1 MESGR
6 QKTWGKDGGREGNRS
21 RVERE
26 KEMAS
31 QGIRDGGEEGGRREG
46 GEGGKVWKLADRIGY
61 AQTESQAQAQTWEP
75 YVNLRN
81 ASPISLPHPLL
92 LKRKK
97 KKPSQFLPSQS
108 DTPQPYSR
116 AELLPFFS
124 PQTSKHTKS
133 NWTAVVPLS
142 TYDRIQ
148 GVDRASK

>member
-26 KEMAS
+26 EEMAS

-61 AQTESQAQAQTWEP
+61 AQTESQAQTWEP

-97 KKPSQFLPSQS
+97 RETLTIPPFPVRYSSAILTGRAPPFLFSSNKQTHKVKLDCCSAPEHIRQNPGCWPS
-108 DTPQPYSR
+108 
-116 AELLPFFS
+116 
-124 PQTSKHTKS
+124 K
-133 NWTAVVPLS
+133 
-142 TYDRIQ
+142 
-148 GVDRASK
+148 

>member
-1 MESGR
+1 
-6 QKTWGKDGGREGNRS
+6 
-21 RVERE
+21 
-26 KEMAS
+26 MAS

-116 AELLPFFS
+116 AELKLDC
-124 PQTSKHTKS
+124 
-133 NWTAVVPLS
+133 

-148 GVDRASK
+148 GVDRASNNNINQLRLHFNHNTLGILLYNWQIP

>member
-1 MESGR
+1 
-6 QKTWGKDGGREGNRS
+6 
-21 RVERE
+21 
-26 KEMAS
+26 MAS

-97 KKPSQFLPSQS
+97 KKTLTIPPFPVRYSSAILTGRAPPFL
-108 DTPQPYSR
+108 
-116 AELLPFFS
+116 FS
-124 PQTSKHTKS
+124 SNKQTHKVK
-133 NWTAVVPLS
+133 LDC

-148 GVDRASK
+148 GVDRASNNNINQLRLHFNHNTLGILLYNWQIP